1 MINSI
6 VCHFWYFS
14 KVNQLFIHTK
24 LIYVLHWFFEKMQ
37 KIETTNVYKV
47 LFRTNMDVT
56 VNDLWSL
63 DGYDRLLR
71 GWGNTDFIVYV
82 VYCEVA

>member
-1 MINSI
+1 
-6 VCHFWYFS
+6 
-14 KVNQLFIHTK
+14 
-24 LIYVLHWFFEKMQ
+24 MQ